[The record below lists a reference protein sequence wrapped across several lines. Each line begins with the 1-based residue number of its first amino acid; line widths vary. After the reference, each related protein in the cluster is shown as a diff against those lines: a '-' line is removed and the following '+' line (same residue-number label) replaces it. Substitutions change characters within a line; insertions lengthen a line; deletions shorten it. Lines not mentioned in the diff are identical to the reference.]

1 MTEFKQ
7 IIGRGTRV
15 NEDYDKYFFTIMDF
29 RKATE
34 LFADPDFDGP
44 PICIKVVNEE
54 EDPVPTDE
62 ETNNEDQLTTG
73 NEAEDGF
80 DSIDEIEN
88 QDHVFPLLDGEEV
101 PKKYYVGDVE
111 VKVAGERIQYFDP
124 STGKLITES
133 LKDYT
138 RKKVSTQF
146 ESLDA
151 FIQRWSDADKKLAI
165 IEELEDQ
172 GVLLEALA
180 DEVGKDF
187 DPFDLICHVAF
198 GQPPLTRKE
207 RAENV
212 LKRDYFTKYGEEA
225 RTVLEALLNKYA
237 DQGFANLE
245 DINVLKVEPFSKF
258 GTPMEIINWFGTR
271 EQYETAVREL
281 EAQLYSAA
289 G

>member
-1 MTEFKQ
+1 
-7 IIGRGTRV
+7 
-15 NEDYDKYFFTIMDF
+15 
-29 RKATE
+29 
-34 LFADPDFDGP
+34 
-44 PICIKVVNEE
+44 
-54 EDPVPTDE
+54 
-62 ETNNEDQLTTG
+62 
-73 NEAEDGF
+73 
-80 DSIDEIEN
+80 
-88 QDHVFPLLDGEEV
+88 
-101 PKKYYVGDVE
+101 
-111 VKVAGERIQYFDP
+111 
-124 STGKLITES
+124 
-133 LKDYT
+133 
-138 RKKVSTQF
+138 VSTQF